1 MQSIGVGAGLA
12 ALAFWAFVAVAVVA
26 TYWDSIRKREAQHE
40 TLRRLIESGQPI
52 DRELTE
58 KLFLMG
64 DNKRLD
70 RDFRITALWILP
82 VAVGLLPLALVLGLA
97 VPQAQLPILGAAAL
111 LVIIGVGYWAAS
123 ALVRR
128 WYPPNQD

>member
-1 MQSIGVGAGLA
+1 MQSIGVGAGLV
-12 ALAFWAFVAVAVVA
+12 ALAFWVFVAVVVVA

-97 VPQAQLPILGAAAL
+97 VPQAKLPILGAAAL

>member
-12 ALAFWAFVAVAVVA
+12 ALAFWVFVAVVVVA